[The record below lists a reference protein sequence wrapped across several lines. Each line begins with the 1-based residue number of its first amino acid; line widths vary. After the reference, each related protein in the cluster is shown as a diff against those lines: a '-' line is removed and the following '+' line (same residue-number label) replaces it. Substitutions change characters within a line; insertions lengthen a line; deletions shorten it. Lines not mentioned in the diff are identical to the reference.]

1 MKQNELL
8 LLSVTIFLT
17 IVAWVASDL
26 YGIYKST
33 PTNQQIESISLEY
46 SIDTKVLETL
56 KAKKL

>member
-17 IVAWVASDL
+17 IIAWVAADL

-33 PTNQQIESISLEY
+33 PTNQQIESISLKY

-56 KAKKL
+56 KAKKP